1 LLPVQEPEIAV
12 WPAHSARCDPV
23 GECPQRL
30 NPADAAG
37 ALPRIPAAAD
47 VDLYGRAVAVEADFE
62 EPVGCGRP
70 TFQAPLPL
78 LLPLFCR
85 GDRCPHLVEGA
96 GEPGLQGAESGQV
109 GRQIGH
115 VPSLHQNSNTCSIRG
130 MAQHRVD
137 HLTATQERILRC
149 IRQAITDRGEA
160 PTVAEIGEAV
170 GMSSRASVH
179 YQLGELE
186 AKAAI
191 RRERGR
197 PRGIR
202 LA

>member
-1 LLPVQEPEIAV
+1 MLPVQEPELAV
-12 WPAHSARCDPV
+12 RPAHAARRDPA

-30 NPADAAG
+30 APVDAAG

-47 VDLYGRAVAVEADFE
+47 VNLYGWAVAVEADFE
-62 EPVGCGRP
+62 EPVGFGRP
-70 TFQAPLPL
+70 TLDTPLPL
-78 LLPLFCR
+78 GLPLLCR
-85 GDRCPHLVEGA
+85 GDRCPHLVEGV

-109 GRQIGH
+109 GRQVWH
-115 VPSLHQNSNTCSIRG
+115 LSSLHQNSNTCSIGG

-137 HLTATQERILRC
+137 HLTTTQERILRC

-170 GMSSRASVH
+170 GMRSRASVH

-191 RRERGR
+191 RRDPRQ